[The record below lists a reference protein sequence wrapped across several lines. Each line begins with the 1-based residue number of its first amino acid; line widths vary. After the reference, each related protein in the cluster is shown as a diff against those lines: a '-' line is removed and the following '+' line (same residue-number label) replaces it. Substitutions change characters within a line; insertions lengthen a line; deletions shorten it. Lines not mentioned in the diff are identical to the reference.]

1 MRAFKSL
8 ALSTALLLA
17 GFVPGQATAADNSA
31 LPDIKPGMAQVV
43 VMRSS
48 MVNGIV
54 SSLLYDTTSGEP
66 KVLGKISN
74 NRKVVV
80 DLPPG
85 DHVLMAGPMN
95 MFEYMPVKVEEGKRY
110 FAVLAP
116 IWPANYILRPVRHK
130 DAGFLYGSKEFERL
144 LKKTKIEPYKDD
156 MDEKEKAKL
165 LEFHQGRWAHWQTKS
180 DVDKADVSIR
190 PEDAQ

>member
-1 MRAFKSL
+1 MRAIRNLAISL
-8 ALSTALLLA
+8 MLMGLA
-17 GFVPGQATAADNSA
+17 SGYAAAADNSA

-130 DAGFLYGSKEFERL
+130 DAGFLYGSKEFEHL
-144 LKKTKIEPYKDD
+144 LKKTRIQPYADD
-156 MDEKEKAKL
+156 MDEKEKQKL
-165 LEFHQGRWAHWQTKS
+165 LEFHKARWEHWQTKS
-180 DVDKADVSIR
+180 DADKADVSVR

>member
-1 MRAFKSL
+1 MRVIRNL
-8 ALSTALLLA
+8 AYSFVLMGLA
-17 GFVPGQATAADNSA
+17 SSFATAADNSA

-85 DHVLMAGPMN
+85 DHVLMVGPMN
-95 MFEYMPVKVEEGKRY
+95 MFEFMPVSVEEGKRY
-110 FAVLAP
+110 FAVVAP
-116 IWPANYILRPVRHK
+116 IWPANYFLRPVRHK
-130 DAGFLYGSKEFERL
+130 DSGFLYGTKEFERL
-144 LKKTKIEPYKDD
+144 LKKTKISEPYTEA
-156 MDEKEKAKL
+156 MSEKEQQKL
-165 LEFHQGRWAHWQTKS
+165 LEFYKERWESWQTNGP
-180 DVDKADVSIR
+180 DHKAEVSIR

>member
-1 MRAFKSL
+1 MRAIRIL
-8 ALSTALLLA
+8 AFSLLLMGLAA
-17 GFVPGQATAADNSA
+17 GHATAADNSA

-85 DHVLMAGPMN
+85 DHVLMVGPMN
-95 MFEYMPVKVEEGKRY
+95 MFEFMPVTVEEGKRY
-110 FAVLAP
+110 FAVVAP
-116 IWPANYILRPVRHK
+116 IWPANYFLRPVRHK
-130 DAGFLYGSKEFERL
+130 DSGFLYGTKEFERL
-144 LKKTKIEPYKDD
+144 LKKTKIADPYTET
-156 MDEKEKAKL
+156 MTEKEQQKL
-165 LEFHQGRWAHWQTKS
+165 LEFYKGRWESWQTNGA
-180 DVDKADVSIR
+180 DHKAEVSIR